1 VLQAPNTVAWAGDG
15 TMDDRPDD
23 DLRQRT
29 NERQR
34 QRLLQIENEIARLT
48 AELERIDAA
57 LARPRPLDRAA

>member
-1 VLQAPNTVAWAGDG
+1 
-15 TMDDRPDD
+15 MDDRPDD